1 MSRAIKYK
9 VTVSYTNTAEKEDY
23 KESFVVEAVD
33 ENRAIFAAAKL
44 FYVRP
49 EVRVDVIKRLTV
61 TNLTPKKKTEPKK
74 EETEV
79 AQVSSLPETE
89 NEGDTPG
96 DPPTS

>member
-23 KESFVVEAVD
+23 KESFVVEEAD

-49 EVRVDVIKRLTV
+49 ESSVDVIKRLTV
-61 TNLTPKKKTEPKK
+61 TNLTPKKKAETKK
-74 EETEV
+74 VEDEV
-79 AQVSSLPETE
+79 VQASSLPVAE

-96 DPPTS
+96 DPPAA

>member
-9 VTVSYTNTAEKEDY
+9 VTVSYTNTAEKADY
-23 KESFVVEAVD
+23 KESFVVEEAD

-44 FYVRP
+44 FYVHP
-49 EVRVDVIKRLTV
+49 EVSAMVIKRLTV
-61 TNLTPKKKTEPKK
+61 TNLTPKKKAESKK

-79 AQVSSLPETE
+79 TQASSLPAPE

-96 DPPTS
+96 DPPAA